1 MRKFAVLLNKE
12 NETPKLA
19 IEIVS
24 EEKLKNSDGKTFE
37 SEKDYINYMYGE
49 ENVIAF
55 TEIGSNE
62 KVAEICV
69 YKEGVFSTPM
79 QEEIEKDLKFVYW

>member
-1 MRKFAVLLNKE
+1 MRKFAIILNEE

-24 EEKLKNSDGKTFE
+24 EQRLKNADGQTFANE
-37 SEKDYINYMYGE
+37 SEYLKYVYGE
-49 ENVIAF
+49 GNIIAF
-55 TEIGSNE
+55 AEIGSDE

-79 QEEIEKDLKFVYW
+79 QEEIEKDLKFVYR